1 LHPFAAPWSRCDE
14 RSVFFLLLLTK
25 RSRQLW
31 PNLDFGHG
39 HTADSFWSHEWEK
52 HGTCAAD
59 GTMPGISDELSFFTW
74 ALKQHSKL
82 MFSKA
87 LLVAGIVPS
96 ASQTYALSQITGAFA
111 NLPYTVIP
119 WCKKDW
125 KTRTLQLMRLYT
137 CIDKTGALITCPSQV
152 ITDLTKRSDCG
163 SGSSQIGFP
172 PIQH

>member
-1 LHPFAAPWSRCDE
+1 M
-14 RSVFFLLLLTK
+14 
-25 RSRQLW
+25 W